1 MVILKGLF
9 TLSPIAPL
17 YLDTPAATP
26 AGTQQPHQQPHQR
39 THQQPHQQPHQ
50 RTHQRT
56 HQQPHQ
62 RTHQQPHQRAHQQTH
77 QQPHQ
82 RTHSGHTNAHTSGHT
97 NAHQDNRRTRPTPG
111 HISPPDGP
119 QLGRVRRSEAPG
131 FLRDSGK
138 NPLFQLRIIRLLTN
152 LERNTKKATGLR
164 PIAFNK

>member
-1 MVILKGLF
+1 MLFLKGLF
-9 TLSPIAPL
+9 TLLPILSSHQRAP
-17 YLDTPAATP
+17 AHTP
-26 AGTQQPHQQPHQR
+26 AGTAAHTSAH
-39 THQQPHQQPHQ
+39 TSA
-50 RTHQRT
+50 
-56 HQQPHQ
+56 
-62 RTHQQPHQRAHQQTH
+62 HQRAPAHT
-77 QQPHQ
+77 
-82 RTHSGHTNAHTSGHT
+82 SGHTSGHT
-97 NAHQDNRRTRPTPG
+97 NAHQDNRRTRPTSG